1 MAVRGGHPAGGRLP
15 AELSSFVGRRRELA
29 ETKRLTSGYRLV
41 TLHGIGGVGKT
52 RLAQR
57 AAAQMVRAF
66 PDGAWFV
73 DLGEI
78 GQLDQAVAPDMPDR
92 DVLAHLVAAV
102 LGVRLH
108 ASRTSVESLCEYLA
122 PRCLLLVLDNCEHVL
137 SVCASVV
144 DALLRVCPDLRI
156 VATSREPLGLTGEV
170 AYPVL
175 PLPTADPV
183 RRPGLADLTGCE
195 SVALFVAR
203 GEAALPGFRL
213 TTENCAAVADICHR
227 LDGLPLAIE
236 LAAAWLRVLT
246 PGQISSRLSD
256 RFALLNGGSR
266 TAPERQQTLW
276 GCIDWSYELCWKA
289 EQRLWARLS
298 VFAGSFEMDAVEGVC
313 AGDDL
318 GAEELLDLVAALID
332 KSVLG
337 RDGHGPVMRYRMLE
351 TIRVYGRE
359 KLRESGD
366 AGLLPRR
373 HRDWHEQ
380 LVERANREWVSDR
393 QAYWVHRLNLEYA
406 NLRAALD
413 FCLGE
418 PGEAE
423 RALRILVRL
432 PALYWWGRGRFNEGR
447 GWLDRALAQTAEPT
461 AERARAVLLA
471 CRTAFAQ
478 ADADAW
484 ERLLHEGE
492 ELGRRRDDPAVLSI
506 AAFFRGT
513 VALFADDTARA
524 VELLESALALLDRA
538 PEPELDQRLH
548 VLFTLV
554 AAAGLVGDQRR
565 AIACYEEV
573 LAITE
578 PRGEGYHRSMAMW
591 ALGLAAWRQG
601 DLPAA
606 AAHEVA
612 SLRLKQER
620 GLDDSLGT
628 ALCLEVLAWAETGR
642 QPLRAAVLLGAV
654 DALWAGHG
662 MSIRSYRHLICHRQ
676 ESERRT
682 RRALGDSAFEQA
694 YRQGRSLTEEES
706 LAYAL
711 NERRRTEAAPQRERA
726 VQEPLTRRE
735 QQVAALVGSG
745 LSNKDIARKL
755 VISQRTAESHVANI
769 LSKLGFTSRARI
781 AAWIAGQATDRRIA
795 ESGDAPGAS
804 GAAAPSSMDD

>member
-1 MAVRGGHPAGGRLP
+1 VVVRGGQPAGGLP

-29 ETKRLTSGYRLV
+29 EAKQLTSEYRLV
-41 TLHGIGGVGKT
+41 TLYGIGGVGKT
-52 RLAQR
+52 RLAVR
-57 AAAQMVRAF
+57 AAGQMVRAF

-78 GQLDQAVAPDMPDR
+78 GQPDQAIAPDTPDR

-102 LGVRLH
+102 LGVRPR
-108 ASRTSVESLCEYLA
+108 ASVTPVELLCEYLA

-137 SVCASVV
+137 PVCASVV
-144 DALLRVCPDLRI
+144 DTLLRVCPDLRI

-170 AYPVL
+170 TYPVL
-175 PLPTADPV
+175 SLPTLDPA

-203 GEAALPGFRL
+203 AEAALPGFQL

-236 LAAAWLRVLT
+236 LAAARLRVLT
-246 PGQISSRLSD
+246 PGEISSRLSD
-256 RFALLNGGSR
+256 RFALLNSGSR
-266 TAPERQQTLW
+266 AAPDRQKTLW
-276 GCIDWSYELCWKA
+276 GCVDWSYELCWKA

-298 VFAGSFEMDAVEGVC
+298 VFSGSFEMDAVEGVC

-318 GAEELLDLVAALID
+318 DVEDLLDLTAALID
-332 KSVLG
+332 KSVLS
-337 RDGHGPVMRYRMLE
+337 RDDHGPVARYRMLE
-351 TIRVYGRE
+351 TIRVYGRQ

-366 AGLLPRR
+366 DVLLPRR
-373 HRDWHEQ
+373 HRDWYEQ
-380 LVERANREWVSDR
+380 LVERANREWVGDR
-393 QAYWVHRLNLEYA
+393 QAYWVHRLNVEYA
-406 NLRAALD
+406 NLRTALD

-432 PALYWWGRGRFNEGR
+432 PALYWWGRGMFNDGR
-447 GWLDRALAQTAEPT
+447 SWLDRALAQTAEPT

-478 ADADAW
+478 TDPDAW
-484 ERLLHEGE
+484 QRLLAEGE
-492 ELGRRRDDPAVLSI
+492 ELGRRRDDPVVLSI
-506 AAFFRGT
+506 AAFIRGT
-513 VALFADDTARA
+513 VALFADDTTRA
-524 VELLESALALLDRA
+524 VELLERALALLDRA
-538 PEPELDQRLH
+538 PEPELDHRLH

-554 AAAGLVGDQRR
+554 AAAGLVGDEKR

-573 LAITE
+573 LAVAE

-628 ALCLEVLAWAETGR
+628 ALCLEVLAWTEAGG
-642 QPLRAAVLLGAV
+642 QPLRAAVLLGAA
-654 DALWAGHG
+654 DAVWSGHG
-662 MSIRSYRHLICHRQ
+662 MSIRSYRHLLGHRQ
-676 ESERRT
+676 ECERRA
-682 RRALGDSAFEQA
+682 RHALGDPGFEQA
-694 YRQGRSLTEEES
+694 YRQGRSFTDEES

-711 NERRRTEAAPQRERA
+711 NEHRRPVAVAKPV

-735 QQVAALVGSG
+735 QQVAALVATG

-769 LSKLGFTSRARI
+769 LIKRGFTSRAQI
-781 AAWIAGQATDRRIA
+781 AAWVAGQATDRRIA
-795 ESGDAPGAS
+795 ESGDTPGAS
-804 GAAAPSSMDD
+804 GAAAPSSIDG